1 MKKLTRILMIATAAL
16 VVTAGAASAQTLSA
30 RIPFAFRAGN
40 KVMAPGAYHIDNLR
54 SVIGAPVFRI
64 SNVHSGRSI
73 TVLAQVPVDPRKGW
87 AQGNGML
94 VFACVSGDCTLAE
107 IWSGSESHA
116 YAFSRP
122 KVGKAEEAH
131 LRAIPLQPGKGE

>member
-1 MKKLTRILMIATAAL
+1 MKKLTRKLMIATAAL
-16 VVTAGAASAQTLSA
+16 VVGAGAASAQTLRA
-30 RIPFAFRAGN
+30 QIPFAFRAGN
-40 KVMAPGAYHIDNLR
+40 KVLAPGAYYIDNLR
-54 SVIGAPVFRI
+54 SVISAPVFRI

-73 TVLAQVPVDPRKGW
+73 TVLAQVPVDPQKGW

-122 KVGKAEEAH
+122 KVGKGEEAY
-131 LRAIPLQPGKGE
+131 LREIPLQPGKGE